1 MTAKLARAFVLII
14 GISCA
19 VAAQDA
25 KTVLQSATKAMGD
38 VNSIQFSGTGQLG
51 ILGQAYSPSSPW
63 PENDIKAYTRTIDYG
78 SKSSKEELTQVE
90 PTPLRRGGGGPFAG
104 EQKNVNLVSG
114 DYAWNQPGNAPQ
126 PAVAAAEDRQL
137 QIWLTPH
144 GFLKAAMANNAT
156 AKKGKG
162 GTIVSFMAG
171 MFKIDGTID
180 SQGMVTKTETWE
192 DNPVL
197 GDMLVET
204 TYTGYKDFGGVK
216 FPTTIVQKQ
225 GGYMV
230 LNLTV
235 SDVHAN
241 VSLDLP
247 VPDAVRSAKL
257 APVVVKSQKLADGVW
272 FMGGGTHNSVLVE
285 YPTYLVMIDGPN
297 GDARSL
303 AVMDEAKKLV
313 PGKPIKYLVNS
324 HNHFDHAGGVR
335 TYVAEGATII
345 TADINKPFYEKVW
358 QAPHTLVPDELSKSP
373 KKATFITVKTKYVLS
388 DGGRSI
394 EIYRIPGEN
403 HNAGMMFA
411 YLPKEKIL
419 VEADDFTPVPPNA
432 PSTGPR
438 SHAGTVHLLTDL
450 QQMKLDVVTI
460 APLHGFVVPFAELQK
475 AAGS

>member
-1 MTAKLARAFVLII
+1 MIAKLARASALILA
-14 GISCA
+14 ISCA

-38 VNSIQFSGTGQLG
+38 PNSIQFSGTGELG

-63 PENDIKAYTRTIDYG
+63 PENDIKSYIRTIDYA
-78 SKSSKEELTQVE
+78 SRSSKEELTQVE
-90 PTPLRRGGGGPFAG
+90 PTPLRKGGGGPFAG

-171 MFKIDGTID
+171 KFKVDGTID

-204 TYTGYKDFGGVK
+204 DYSGYKDFGGVK
-216 FPTTIVQKQ
+216 FPTRIVQKQ

-230 LNLTV
+230 LDLTV
-235 SDVHAN
+235 TDAHAN

-257 APVVVKSQKLADGVW
+257 PPVVVKSQKLADGVW

-313 PGKPIKYLVNS
+313 PGKPIKYLVNT

-335 TYVAEGATII
+335 AYVAEGATII
-345 TADINKPFYEKVW
+345 TADINKGFYEKVW
-358 QAPHTLVPDELSKSP
+358 KNPHTLGAGRAFKKSQE
-373 KKATFITVKTKYVLS
+373 
-388 DGGRSI
+388 R
-394 EIYRIPGEN
+394 
-403 HNAGMMFA
+403 
-411 YLPKEKIL
+411 
-419 VEADDFTPVPPNA
+419 
-432 PSTGPR
+432 
-438 SHAGTVHLLTDL
+438 HLRHRQKQIRPLRRRP
-450 QQMKLDVVTI
+450 LDRG
-460 APLHGFVVPFAELQK
+460 L
-475 AAGS
+475 

>member
-1 MTAKLARAFVLII
+1 MV
-14 GISCA
+14 
-19 VAAQDA
+19 
-25 KTVLQSATKAMGD
+25 
-38 VNSIQFSGTGQLG
+38 
-51 ILGQAYSPSSPW
+51 
-63 PENDIKAYTRTIDYG
+63 
-78 SKSSKEELTQVE
+78 
-90 PTPLRRGGGGPFAG
+90 
-104 EQKNVNLVSG
+104 
-114 DYAWNQPGNAPQ
+114 
-126 PAVAAAEDRQL
+126 
-137 QIWLTPH
+137 
-144 GFLKAAMANNAT
+144 
-156 AKKGKG
+156 GK
-162 GTIVSFMAG
+162 
-171 MFKIDGTID
+171 FKVDGTID

-197 GDMLVET
+197 GDMPVET
-204 TYTGYKDFGGVK
+204 TYTGYKDFSGVK
-216 FPTTIVQKQ
+216 FPTRIVQKQ

-230 LNLTV
+230 LDLTV
-235 SDVHAN
+235 TDVHAN
-241 VSLDLP
+241 VPLDLP

-257 APVVVKSQKLADGVW
+257 PPVVVKSQKLADGVW

-285 YPTYLVMIDGPN
+285 YPTYLVIIDGPN

-358 QAPHTLVPDELSKSP
+358 QAPHTLVPDELSKNP
-373 KKATFITVKTKYVLS
+373 KKATFITVKSKYVLS

-394 EIYRIPGEN
+394 EVYRIPGEN

-419 VEADDFTPVPPNA
+419 VEADDFTPAPPNA

-438 SHAGTVHLLTDL
+438 SHAGTVHLYEDL
-450 QQMKLDVVTI
+450 QQMKLDIVTI
-460 APLHGFVVPFAELQK
+460 APLHGFVVPFSELQK